1 MHSKAGR
8 GRLMKSPSAGASLEN
23 RSREKSKAL
32 LINWL
37 LFWYFAGV
45 RHAHQQLEGLSASR
59 STHSQ
64 LLCTGDLKHSLPLNL
79 LL

>member
-1 MHSKAGR
+1 
-8 GRLMKSPSAGASLEN
+8 MKSSSAAASLEN

-59 STHSQ
+59 SAHSQ
-64 LLCTGDLKHSLPLNL
+64 LLCAGDLKHFLHLNL